1 MPKAHVSWTGDMKF
15 SGIDENGHVLLMEAS
30 PQYGGIGEGVTPVE
44 LLLSALGG
52 CAGVAIV
59 TMLRHRGQNLI
70 SLDVD
75 LEGVKKITVP
85 RMFETVKAKFYLKG
99 DFDEKVVE
107 SVVDLVMTNI
117 SPVAEML
124 SGPTDL
130 KWDYEITK
138 ISKEKVQAEQLPKT
152 TIDQE

>member
-1 MPKAHVSWTGDMKF
+1 MKF
-15 SGIDENGHVLLMEAS
+15 NGIDENGHVLLMEAS

-59 TMLRHRGQNLI
+59 SMLRHRGQNLI

-75 LEGVKKITVP
+75 LEGVRKVTVP

-99 DFDEKVVE
+99 DFDEEVVK

-130 KWDYEITK
+130 KWDCEITK
-138 ISKEKVQAEQLPKT
+138 IAKEKVQAEQLPKK
-152 TIDQE
+152 DY